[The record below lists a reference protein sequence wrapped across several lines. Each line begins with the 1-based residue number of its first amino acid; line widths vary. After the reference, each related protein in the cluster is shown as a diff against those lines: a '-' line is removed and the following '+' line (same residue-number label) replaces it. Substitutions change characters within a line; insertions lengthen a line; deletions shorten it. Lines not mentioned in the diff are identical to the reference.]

1 MSLPR
6 NSVCL
11 AYFMVKILFFVNKCR
26 AKFFLQ
32 KTKIE
37 IVKLLKQDRRE
48 EIYIKREISIFVR
61 VK

>member
-1 MSLPR
+1 MSR
-6 NSVCL
+6 KV
-11 AYFMVKILFFVNKCR
+11 
-26 AKFFLQ
+26 FFLQ